1 MVVAAA
7 RVGSDVAMNLRSLK
21 GLSDTSAFFKNM
33 DNVPVDALR
42 GISKSD
48 MTDLLKGFD
57 DVQLAKIGKKLDPK
71 YVEGVNPALAAKLK
85 PPTLISKSIDGV
97 KLLSTKTVDGVKK
110 FEK

>member
-1 MVVAAA
+1 MDLPVKSQKKVNRRIHTRCDLFFSVHCKWLAAAA
-7 RVGSDVAMNLRSLK
+7 RVGSDVAMNLKSLR
-21 GLSDTSAFFKNM
+21 GLSDTSTFFKNM

-71 YVEGVNPALAAKLK
+71 YVEG
-85 PPTLISKSIDGV
+85 
-97 KLLSTKTVDGVKK
+97 
-110 FEK
+110 